1 MSRVG
6 KMPIP
11 LPTNVSVDFQEDVLI
26 LKGPL
31 GELRRR
37 IHPTVRVH
45 TEDGKI
51 LVSVEEP
58 GKKAKALHG
67 LYRAL
72 IFNMVTGVSK
82 GFERVLDIVGVGYR
96 AELAGRTATFH
107 LGYSHPV
114 QFELPQ
120 GVDAKIEKTRI
131 TLNGIDKEL
140 VGRTAAKIRSFRKPE
155 PYKGKGIKY
164 AEETIRRKAG
174 KTGTK

>member
-120 GVDAKIEKTRI
+120 GVDAKIEKTKI

-140 VGRTAAKIRSFRKPE
+140 VGRTAAKIRDFRKPE